1 MPLISESWENFDNT
15 IKGWYKY
22 SEVQDAF
29 EEFVET
35 EAKWNSFL
43 SSLDRR
49 LKRGGPTT
57 SLTLGQSLNF
67 DLDLV
72 NVR

>member
-1 MPLISESWENFDNT
+1 MPLISESWKNFDNT

-35 EAKWNSFL
+35 EAEWNSFL